1 MALEKAVIEPDNE
14 MPIAVLFNPGQYG
27 LDKSNRFAEVDV
39 PGRGAPT
46 LQFVSGNGRTLSLE
60 LFFDTYEQHSDVRR
74 RTDAIYGLL
83 SIRTATHVPPVCTF
97 RWGGFS
103 FRGVVEQVNG
113 RFTLFLADGT
123 PVRATLTLTMREL
136 VDAALE
142 ARRTPLE
149 SSDRTKAHTVIRGE
163 TLHSIATLEYG
174 DPAQWRVI
182 ATANGIDDP
191 LALAPG
197 TTLVLPRLAPAGMA

>member
-1 MALEKAVIEPDNE
+1 

-60 LFFDTYEQHSDVRR
+60 LFFDTYERQSDVRR

-83 SIRTATHVPPVCTF
+83 SVRTTTHVPPVCTF

-103 FRGVVEQVNG
+103 FRGVVQQVNG

-123 PVRATLTLTMREL
+123 PVRATLTLTLTMREL

-182 ATANGIDDP
+182 ATANDTDAP

-197 TTLVLPRLAPAGMA
+197 TPLVLPRLAPAGMA

>member
-1 MALEKAVIEPDNE
+1 M
-14 MPIAVLFNPGQYG
+14 
-27 LDKSNRFAEVDV
+27 

-60 LFFDTYEQHSDVRR
+60 LFFDTYEQQSDVRR

-97 RWGGFS
+97 RWAGFS
-103 FRGVVEQVNG
+103 FRGVVQQVSG

-123 PVRATLTLTMREL
+123 PVRATLTLAMREF

-182 ATANGIDDP
+182 ATASGIDDP
-191 LALAPG
+191 LALRRAPPSSCRG
-197 TTLVLPRLAPAGMA
+197 CRPPGWRDGPGFQRAGLPPPGQRPSEQQSRFQNSSRSR

>member
-1 MALEKAVIEPDNE
+1 
-14 MPIAVLFNPGQYG
+14 
-27 LDKSNRFAEVDV
+27 
-39 PGRGAPT
+39 
-46 LQFVSGNGRTLSLE
+46 
-60 LFFDTYEQHSDVRR
+60 
-74 RTDAIYGLL
+74 
-83 SIRTATHVPPVCTF
+83 
-97 RWGGFS
+97 
-103 FRGVVEQVNG
+103 
-113 RFTLFLADGT
+113 
-123 PVRATLTLTMREL
+123 MREF

-142 ARRTPLE
+142 ARRTLGWM

-197 TTLVLPRLAPAGMA
+197 TALVLPRLAPAGMA